1 MVLSLG
7 RTPLANSLL
16 TAAQLGDPET
26 RFPLDL
32 ARCASCGLV
41 QITETVPPDVLFR
54 DYLYF
59 SSYSDTM
66 MRHVSDLTR
75 RLIYERQLGE
85 HSLVVEIA
93 SNDGYLLHHYV
104 AAGIPVVGVEPAR
117 TIAQVAEKR
126 GVRTICEFFD
136 EALARELAARHGS
149 ATVIHAHNVLAHV
162 ADLTG
167 VVRGM
172 RALLHPGGVAVI
184 EVPYLRNLVEQCEF
198 DTIYHEHLCYF
209 SVATLDRLFRTHGLV
224 VQHVER
230 VPVHG
235 GSVRLFVS
243 REGERSGAVSGILAE
258 EARQG
263 LNDQESL
270 DHFAERVAQVKES
283 LTRLLG
289 ELKHAGKTIAA
300 YGAAAKGSTL
310 LNYTGIGGE
319 TIDFVADRSPHK
331 QGRYMPG
338 VHVPIVS
345 PARLLEARPD
355 YVLLLT
361 WNWVEEIM
369 AQQAE
374 YRRGGGKFIVPIPSP
389 RIV

>member
-7 RTPLANSLL
+7 KTPLANALL
-16 TAAQLGDPET
+16 TSEQLGGPEP

-32 ARCASCGLV
+32 VRCTTCALV
-41 QITETVPPDVLFR
+41 QITETVPPEILFR

-66 MRHVSDLTR
+66 MRHVSDLTL
-75 RLIYERQLGE
+75 RLIHERQLGPQ
-85 HSLVVEIA
+85 SLVVEIA

-104 AAGIPVVGVEPAR
+104 AANIPVCGVEPAR
-117 TIAQVAEKR
+117 TVARVAEER

-136 EALARELAARHGS
+136 EALAQELATRYGL

-167 VVRGM
+167 VVRGV
-172 RALLHPGGVAVI
+172 RSLLHPDGIAVI
-184 EVPYLRNLVEQCEF
+184 EVPYLRNLVEHCEF

-209 SVATLDRLFRTHGLV
+209 SVTTLDRLFRRNALAVRHA
-224 VQHVER
+224 ER

-235 GSVRLFVS
+235 GSLRLYVS
-243 REGERSGAVSGILAE
+243 RDGESSEAVHRILAE
-258 EARQG
+258 EAAWG
-263 LNDQESL
+263 LNSDESL
-270 DHFAERVAQVKES
+270 IGFAERVAQIKES

-289 ELKHAGKTIAA
+289 ELKRAGKTIAA

-310 LNYTGIGGE
+310 LNYTGIGRE
-319 TIDFVADRSPHK
+319 IIEFVADRSPHK

-338 VHVPIVS
+338 VHVPIVP

-361 WNWVEEIM
+361 WNWAEEIM

-374 YRRGGGKFIVPIPSP
+374 YRRGGGKFIIPIPNP